1 MIRRAAPLLLCALC
15 ATVGAQGYVDEI
27 KAGRRLFEASDFDE
41 ALTHFARA
49 RALAPDDWR
58 GHAWQAFTLI
68 EQARRA
74 KDPARRRAL
83 LGEAERVTGVLV
95 RNRIVLLQDP
105 LYKFLL
111 GVMYD
116 LRAEEAKAFDCFQ
129 QAYRAP
135 RARFARFGEI
145 ELRTNVEHAFASASV
160 QLAKRLVMRGGRQQY
175 EAADRLLEQAA
186 RLLPKDAPDRI
197 SLERQL
203 AVVSENLQRRGKAIQ
218 HLRRCI
224 ELTKDD
230 PETIQELTSTIAMF
244 YFANGEIEKGA
255 KVLTELPPKSEHP
268 SVIAARAMALFKQG
282 MAAPEG
288 EKMDAALAHHRRAIQ
303 KLAVT
308 DRNRLVVPFV
318 ELVLKKVGPR
328 DAEKERALLKEAE
341 QMAKREID
349 IRPECP
355 SLYFHLHRIY
365 RLLGKENLAIHYQ
378 DLHTHK
384 KEEFRNRDHYDE
396 RGRPRCR

>member
-1 MIRRAAPLLLCALC
+1 MIRRATPLLLCVLC
-15 ATVGAQGYVDEI
+15 ATAGAQGYVDEI
-27 KAGRRLFEASDFDE
+27 KGGRQLFEAGDFEE
-41 ALTHFARA
+41 ALTRFARA

-58 GHAWQAFTLI
+58 GHTWQAFTLI

-74 KDPARRRAL
+74 KDPARRHAL
-83 LGEAERVTGVLV
+83 LGEAEKVTGVLV
-95 RNRIVLLQDP
+95 RNRILLLQDP

-111 GVMYD
+111 GVIYD
-116 LRAEEAKAFDCFQ
+116 LRADGAKAFDAFR
-129 QAYRAP
+129 QAYLAP
-135 RARFARFGEI
+135 RAKFARFGEI
-145 ELRTNVEHAFASASV
+145 DLRTNVEHAFAGASV
-160 QLAKRLVMRGGRQQY
+160 QLAKRLAMRGGRQQF
-175 EAADRLLEQAA
+175 EAAERLLVQAA
-186 RLLPKDAPDRI
+186 RLLPEDSPDRV

-203 AVVSENLQRRGKAIQ
+203 AVVSENLQQRGKAIQ

-230 PETIQELTSTIAMF
+230 PEAVQELTSTIAMVH
-244 YFANGEIEKGA
+244 FADGEIEKGA
-255 KVLTELPPKSEHP
+255 KVLTELPADSKHP
-268 SVIAARAMALFKQG
+268 AVIAARAMATYKRA

-288 EKMDAALAHHRRAIQ
+288 QEMDTALAHHRGAIR
-303 KLAVT
+303 KLTVT

-328 DAEKERALLKEAE
+328 DVEKERALLKEAE
-341 QMAKREID
+341 RLAKREID

-355 SLYFHLHRIY
+355 SLYLLLHHIY

-378 DLHTHK
+378 DLAEQK
-384 KEEFRNRDHYDE
+384 QEEFRYKDHYDE